1 MEVDFQK
8 LLLDVDKALSSREIK
23 ALGFLCTDLLNRD
36 MTSVE
41 SASKLFKHLMDHD
54 LLSPEEPQ
62 LLMELLLTIQHQRL
76 LRNLSLADKAC
87 STKSLIAPYRKLLYT
102 LSEEITTKMLSDIKF
117 MLNNELPRRKLEDN
131 VTALEVFRELERMD
145 LINEANLNKL
155 EDIFKIVCPV
165 LNEKIKNFMA
175 QQAQEKN
182 HATSSSDP
190 FNLNQVSKS
199 LPGTGVQVKKER
211 NDVEERVP
219 SQESTTSSVTEIK
232 TQGLEAYPMTAAKRG
247 VCMIVNNYIFTSL
260 AKREGT
266 KVDQKSLEKVFKW
279 LGFKVELH
287 NDCDRKKMLSV
298 FHELSRRDH
307 SQMDC
312 LVCFVLSHGQEGGV
326 HGVDGLI
333 VRLEELMDP
342 FVGLKCPSLVEKPKL
357 FFIQACQGN
366 NTQKPVEADGPE
378 LSNICCDAKADKK
391 SIPSD
396 ADFLLGMATVPS
408 CVSFR
413 ERSNGTWYIQS
424 LCKNLVQLVPSGC
437 DLVSILTKVN
447 ADVSRKTHPTGEKKQ
462 MPQPTFTLRKN
473 VVFPIPKTPAPS
485 LR

>member
-8 LLLDVDKALSSREIK
+8 LLLDVDKALSGREIK
-23 ALGFLCTDLLNRD
+23 ALVFLCTDLLNRD
-36 MTSVE
+36 LTSVE
-41 SASKLFKHLMDHD
+41 SASKLFNHLMDHD

-62 LLMELLLTIQHQRL
+62 LLTELLLTIHRRRL
-76 LRNLSLADKAC
+76 LRDLGLDDKAC
-87 STKSLIAPYRKLLYT
+87 STKSLISPYRKLLYT

-117 MLNNELPRRKLEDN
+117 MLNKELPRRKLEDN
-131 VTALEVFRELERMD
+131 VTALEVFWELERMD

-155 EDIFKIVCPV
+155 EDIFGLVCPA

-182 HATSSSDP
+182 HATASSDP
-190 FNLNQVSKS
+190 FDLNQVSKS
-199 LPGTGVQVKKER
+199 LPKTGVQVKKER

-232 TQGLEAYPMTAAKRG
+232 TQIEAYPMTAAKRG
-247 VCMIVNNYIFTSL
+247 VCMIVNNDIFTSL
-260 AKREGT
+260 DKREGT
-266 KVDQKSLEKVFKW
+266 EVDRISLEKVFTW
-279 LGFKVELH
+279 LGFEVESH

-333 VRLEELMDP
+333 VKLEELMDP

-378 LSNICCDAKADKK
+378 LSNICCDAKPVKK

-424 LCKNLVQLVPSGC
+424 LCENLVQLVPSGC

-447 ADVSRKTHPTGEKKQ
+447 ADVSRKTNSTGEKKQ